1 MAQLNVLSLE
11 RKQTPLHTGKP
22 KEGVESTAQV
32 SSMQG
37 QEVSTD
43 IHQMN
48 EGREHE
54 RHQK

>member
-11 RKQTPLHTGKP
+11 RKQTPLHKCTL

-32 SSMQG
+32 SSTQD
-37 QEVSTD
+37 QEVSTY

-54 RHQK
+54 THQK